1 LEEQMNFFQSAL
13 KSKKFTAYIIADFG
27 WKTLLVYAIFADR
40 SDAVILAMISAAG
53 FVQAGYIGG
62 QAWLDRYIK
71 GKVGAVSPS
80 FQSGAT
86 TTADLPH
93 TSQSSPESQSGPTQ
107 MH

>member
-1 LEEQMNFFQSAL
+1 MEEPMNFLQSAL

-40 SDAVILAMISAAG
+40 SDAVLLAMISAAG

-80 FQSGAT
+80 LVSGAPQ
-86 TTADLPH
+86 ASGSPH
-93 TSQSSPESQSGPTQ
+93 TSQSSPE
-107 MH
+107 

>member
-1 LEEQMNFFQSAL
+1 MNFLQSAL

-40 SDAVILAMISAAG
+40 SDAVLLAMISAAG

-80 FQSGAT
+80 FPAGVQPS
-86 TTADLPH
+86 ADSLH
-93 TSQSSPESQSGPTQ
+93 TSQSSPESPSGQGPT
-107 MH
+107 H